1 MGRAGRLAKM
11 PAAAERRAVILMVS
25 ALTCLIF
32 LDASGKW
39 LGMRGMPVAAITW
52 SRYAGHLLLVLVLLL
67 PSHGASLLVTRSLR
81 RQVARGLLMA
91 CVTVLYFAGVR
102 VMPLAQATAV
112 FFVTPILVT
121 LFATMFLRERPG
133 WRTWVAVATGFVG
146 VLVVV
151 RPGTGLPVVGV
162 LLVLG
167 AAAANAAY
175 QTLTRA
181 QAQADSPEVQVLYS
195 GLVGAALMSVLA
207 PLWWESGWWR
217 SAAFDGFDWTV
228 FALLGVFGAVGHLLL
243 ARAFQLA
250 QASRLTPW
258 SYTQML
264 LSIGLGWIAFG
275 DLPDA
280 IALVG
285 MAIIAVSPQ
294 IARLGTAPARSRRA

>member
-1 MGRAGRLAKM
+1 M
-11 PAAAERRAVILMVS
+11 PAAAERRAVILMIA

-39 LGMRGMPVAAITW
+39 LGMRGVPVAATTW
-52 SRYAGHLLLVLVLLL
+52 SRYAGHLLVVLALLL
-67 PSHGASLLVTRSLR
+67 PAHGAALFATRSLR
-81 RQVARGLLMA
+81 RQIARGLLMA

-102 VMPLAQATAV
+102 ELPLAQATAV
-112 FFVTPILVT
+112 FFVAPILVT
-121 LFATMFLRERPG
+121 LFATLFLRERPG
-133 WRTWVAVATGFVG
+133 WRTWAAVAAGFAG

-151 RPGTGLPVVGV
+151 RPGTGLPVLGV
-162 LLVLG
+162 LLVLA

-181 QAQADSPEVQVLYS
+181 QSQVDSPEVQVLYS
-195 GLVGAALMSVLA
+195 GLVGAALMTALA
-207 PLWWESGWWR
+207 PLWWSPGWWR
-217 SAAFDGFDWTV
+217 EVPLDAFDWTV
-228 FALLGVFGAVGHLLL
+228 FALLGVFGAAGHLLL
-243 ARAFQLA
+243 ARAFRLA

-264 LSIGLGWIAFG
+264 LSIGLGWVAFG

-294 IARLGTAPARSRRA
+294 IARIGSGPRRGRRTRAARGRGA